1 VGDTA
6 SRSLALLSL
15 LQAPRA
21 WSGSELAARLE
32 VSRRTVRRDVDRLR
46 DLGYPVEATMGA
58 EGGYRL
64 VAGTAMP
71 PLLLDDDEATAIAFG
86 LRSAADHPIEGID
99 EAAIRALAKL
109 EQVLPARLRHR
120 VTTLTRTTATLRR
133 FGPTVSSDTLVVL
146 AKAIANSDLV
156 RFGYRALDRSER
168 RRTAEPHRLVA
179 WGRRWYLVAF
189 DIDRDDWRLFR
200 VDRISDPWPLRAT
213 KPRHT
218 LPSKDAVTFVAER
231 LLESAPT
238 YRAVATLHAP
248 IERVAPALDGFGEVE
263 PIAGD
268 RCRVTIDGDTLEWL
282 AFRLSSVEYEFE
294 VHEPPEL
301 IDHLRQ
307 LGSRILRAAPDTD

>member
-1 VGDTA
+1 MGDTA

-86 LRSAADHPIEGID
+86 LRSAADNAVEGID

-109 EQVLPARLRHR
+109 EQVLPVRLRHR
-120 VTTLTRTTATLRR
+120 VATLAATTMTLPR
-133 FGPTVSSDTLVVL
+133 FGPTVSPDTLIVL
-146 AKAIANSDLV
+146 AKAIANRDQLQ
-156 RFGYRALDRSER
+156 FGYRALDLTES
-168 RRTAEPHRLVA
+168 RRTVEPNRLVA

-189 DIDRDDWRLFR
+189 DVDRDDWRLFR
-200 VDRISDPWPLRAT
+200 ADRIADPWPLRAT
-213 KPRHT
+213 TPIRE
-218 LPSKDAVTFVAER
+218 LPSGDAVAFVAER

-238 YRAVATLHAP
+238 YRATATLRAP
-248 IERVAPALDGFGEVE
+248 IERVAPALDGVGELE
-263 PIAGD
+263 AIDAN

-282 AFRLSSVEYEFE
+282 AFRLSSVGCEFE

-301 IDHLRQ
+301 IDHLRE
-307 LGSRILRAAPDTD
+307 LGSRIRRAAPDTD